1 MTMRSALTLAVVAL
15 AAMAIAA
22 ACSDAD
28 GSTGADELGAV
39 DSPDASSDGNGEA
52 VATPEVEAAEEA
64 VRPVVE
70 IPADWPSEI
79 EAVYGRY
86 WLYWEAFAAA
96 HAPPGAD
103 PTFAPLR
110 ELSTEANW
118 RSLEDQLQAFAGDGL
133 VLELPQPSITEHLL
147 RLPDTALLEGSE
159 GEEIVLQ
166 DCWVD
171 DFVQRTID
179 GTVVSEAREAK
190 LMNVVMKV
198 VGGEWRVDGVTR
210 ASPDSDGVEQ
220 CAELIT

>member
-1 MTMRSALTLAVVAL
+1 MAVLAL
-15 AAMAIAA
+15 AAVVCAA
-22 ACSDAD
+22 ACSGAD
-28 GSTGADELGAV
+28 GSTAADDLGALG
-39 DSPDASSDGNGEA
+39 SPEAEAEGDGDRGSG
-52 VATPEVEAAEEA
+52 ATLEVEEA
-64 VRPVVE
+64 GEPVRPVVE
-70 IPADWPSEI
+70 IPTDWPSEI

-86 WLYWEAFAAA
+86 WLYWDAFAAA

-118 RSLEDQLQAFAGDGL
+118 LSLQDQLHAFAGDGL

-147 RLPDTALLEGSE
+147 RLPDAALLEGAE

-171 DFVQRTID
+171 DFVQRTVD